1 MRIWVLFSLDLRKV
15 SSSYK
20 TYCESYCKNK
30 EAWIGVDKPH
40 FKSSIVKSQGVSTSS
55 LAKNLN
61 PVLNFLRRIIFL
73 YLRLFLRCLMKLYKR
88 NLKVS
93 ILLILLKILQ
103 QFIWHLV
110 SLKMMK
116 DLHLLY

>member
-1 MRIWVLFSLDLRKV
+1 MRTWVLFSLALRKV

-61 PVLNFLRRIIFL
+61 PVFKFFEKNNIPLSQIIF
-73 YLRLFLRCLMKLYKR
+73 
-88 NLKVS
+88 KVS
-93 ILLILLKILQ
+93 DEIIQKE
-103 QFIWHLV
+103 FECKYFV
-110 SLKMMK
+110 NSS
-116 DLHLLY
+116 